1 MTRKELSK
9 RMQGRRISQICGASW
24 DIQRTIAAWTDLLD
38 VGPWLVLTSCP
49 ATIANILSNNKPLP
63 AGADFCSYCA
73 LAPMGNVQLEFNQP
87 LWGDEGLPAF
97 LAKNGESWHHF
108 KEHIAPADEVLK
120 TGRDYLER
128 KGLDIVSYGEI
139 DEDRY
144 LNVATF
150 GPVGANLELGNT
162 GRISFPPENQRN
174 WPEGDTSALEKSSRS
189 LQVGELAFV
198 TDHLETALAA
208 WVRYVE
214 IGPWQVLTLD
224 EHLLADTVIDGEPA
238 SGKFRC
244 RRATCQ
250 WGDKRV
256 TVIERGYG
264 IPVIAEYAA
273 KSGRGMHHVT
283 LRVPPAEFDAWIQK
297 FASRGIGIRF
307 GGRLGNERF
316 ACLDTEEI
324 LGVRVGISD
333 FGDPATGTETLY
345 PEE

>member
-24 DIQRTIAAWTDLLD
+24 DIQRTIEAWADLMG
-38 VGPWLVLTSCP
+38 VGPWLILTSSP
-49 ATIANILSNNKPLP
+49 ETIANILVNNKPLP
-63 AGADFCSYCA
+63 ENADFSSYCA
-73 LAPMGNVQLEFNQP
+73 LAMMGNVQLEFNQP

-108 KEHIAPADEVLK
+108 KEHIAPASEVLK

-144 LNVATF
+144 LNVATY
-150 GPVGANLELGNT
+150 GPIGANLELGNT

-174 WPEGDTSALEKSSRS
+174 WPEGDTSKIEASSKALM
-189 LQVGELAFV
+189 VGELAFA
-198 TDHLETALAA
+198 TDHLETALAG
-208 WVRYVE
+208 WVKYVE
-214 IGPWQVLTLD
+214 AGPWQFVTVD
-224 EHLLADTVIDGEPA
+224 EKLLSDAIIDGCPA
-238 SGKFRC
+238 SGKFRY

-250 WGDKRV
+250 WGDKRI
-256 TVIERGYG
+256 TVLERGYG

-283 LRVPPAEFDAWIQK
+283 LQVRAAEFDAKIKK

-316 ACLDTEEI
+316 AWLDTEKI
-324 LGVRVGISD
+324 LGVRVAISD
-333 FGDPATGTETLY
+333 FGDSATGKETIY
-345 PEE
+345 PKE